1 MHAFLLSVI
10 LASAA
15 PPAAGVPSPDS
26 SAVVAAD
33 SAATSTPAAPVL
45 RVVVA
50 ARVTAEGGRLVD
62 PAGLAID
69 PFGRLYVS
77 DASLH
82 RLQRFDRDGKW
93 LGESG
98 TLGSEAGEM
107 RVPGAVVRLGA
118 LSVGVLD
125 RENRR
130 VVAFDLFG
138 RRIGILLDL
147 AEAALEAQLGR
158 VDPGVLAAD
167 HGGALYLSDP
177 ARERIL
183 CFDASGRYLR
193 AVAGYGSRPGQLRG
207 VRGLALSA
215 RGELVVAE
223 RLNARL
229 QVLDG
234 SGRAVK
240 SWPLP
245 VGRAGAELPV
255 AVDDQGRVAV
265 ADEATGR
272 LWLFDGG
279 GKLLAEAADL
289 GRPRALAFAADGRL
303 MLAGRGPAGVRSVT
317 FEPSSPP
324 APEGR

>member
-1 MHAFLLSVI
+1 MHPFLFSLL

-15 PPAAGVPSPDS
+15 PAAAGVPLPDS
-26 SAVVAAD
+26 VGAASDSGIVAAPD
-33 SAATSTPAAPVL
+33 SARL

-50 ARVTAEGGRLVD
+50 TRVSVGPDRLAD

-69 PFGRLYVS
+69 SFGRLYVS

-82 RLQRFDRDGKW
+82 RLQRFDRDGTW

-118 LSVGVLD
+118 LTMGVLD

-138 RRIGILLDL
+138 RRIGVVLDL
-147 AEAALEAQLGR
+147 ADPTLEAQVGR

-167 HGGALYLSDP
+167 RGGALYLSDP

-193 AVAGYGSRPGQLRG
+193 AVGGYGSRPGQLRG
-207 VRGLALSA
+207 VRGLALTA
-215 RGELVVAE
+215 RGELVIAE

-234 SGRAVK
+234 SGRPVK

-245 VGRAGAELPV
+245 VGRTGAELPV
-255 AVDDQGRVAV
+255 AVDDQGRIAV
-265 ADEATGR
+265 ADQARGR
-272 LWLFDGG
+272 LWLFDTRGRA
-279 GKLLAEAADL
+279 LAAIAGLD
-289 GRPRALAFAADGRL
+289 RPRALAFGIEGEL
-303 MLAGRGPAGVRSVT
+303 LIAGREPAAVRALT
-317 FEPSSPP
+317 FEPISRS